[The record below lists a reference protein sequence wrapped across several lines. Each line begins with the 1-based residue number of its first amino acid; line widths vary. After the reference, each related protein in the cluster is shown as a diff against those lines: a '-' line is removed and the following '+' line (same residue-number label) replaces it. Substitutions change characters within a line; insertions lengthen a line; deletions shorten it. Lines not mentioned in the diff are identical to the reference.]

1 MATKL
6 GGLTANSIEV
16 LNARYLKKDDEGN
29 VIEEPKDM
37 FRRVAHFLA
46 EAEHNY
52 FNEPEGR
59 ITTVMKAISERVEE
73 EFYTVMTNLE
83 LLPNSPTLMNAGRD
97 LGQLS
102 GCFVLPIED
111 SIAGIFEAVKQTAII
126 HKSGGGTGFS
136 FSSLR
141 PAGSRVRTTSGIASG
156 PVSFMDA
163 FDVATHVV
171 KQGGTRRGAN
181 MGVLHYTHPD
191 IESFII
197 KKLEGTSLQNFNISV
212 TVDDEFMRAVKED
225 WSYDLINPITKEV
238 TGELKAKEVFNLI
251 VECAHKTGDPG
262 LIFIDRV
269 NKDNWNPQL
278 GPIESTNPCGEQPL
292 LPYESCNLG
301 SINLSKFVQ
310 EGQQDLDW
318 DHLKEVCI
326 IAVRMMDNVIDMN
339 TYPLPEIAEMT
350 RNTRRIGLGVMGFAD
365 MLIKLGIRYDSNAGL
380 EWGSKVMRFV
390 REEVWEASRNL
401 ASERGSYPEAYNS
414 VMGDHKDFRNTSPT
428 TIAPT
433 GTISIIAGCS
443 SGIEPLFALAYTRNV
458 LDGANLVEMNELLQ
472 EAQLGNLFW
481 EKDFLLEGAMLRLLS
496 KEGSFSNTAFKDYIP
511 DSVREVFRTSHEISP
526 EWHIRMQAKVQEE
539 TDNAVSKTINMP
551 NDATIEDV
559 AKAYLFAHETGCKGV
574 TIYRDGSKP
583 TQVLNLGTQAISPTT
598 PQILP
603 SMNGTGELRSRETRV
618 GHPYIERPKTLHG
631 ITPKISTGHGTL
643 YPTINM
649 DEEGKIREVF
659 INLGKVGDCTNA
671 FTEGLARLLS
681 TALSCGVDAEVLAN
695 QLVGLSCKHTSFDNG
710 DLILSVPDAVGKA
723 MLMVLGV
730 DYKVTNN
737 LKPSGNLCP
746 DCGGMLKHEE
756 GCVKCSNPRCP
767 YSECN

>member
-16 LNARYLKKDDEGN
+16 LNVRYLKKDDDGN

-46 EAEHNY
+46 GAEHNY
-52 FNEPEGR
+52 FNEPDGI

-73 EFYTVMTNLE
+73 EFYTVMINLE

-136 FSSLR
+136 FSGLR

-163 FDVATHVV
+163 FDVATNVV

-191 IESFII
+191 ILDFIS

-212 TVDDEFMRAVKED
+212 TVDDEFMRAVKEN
-225 WSYDLINPITKEV
+225 WRYNLINPITKEV
-238 TGELKAKEVFNLI
+238 TGELRARGVFDLI

-278 GPIESTNPCGEQPL
+278 GPIEATNPCGEQPL

-301 SINLSKFVQ
+301 SINLSKFVT
-310 EGQQDLDW
+310 EGEKDLDW
-318 DHLKEVCI
+318 DHLREVCI

-365 MLIKLGIRYDSNAGL
+365 MLIKLGIRYDSEEGL

-390 REEVWEASRNL
+390 RERIWEASRNL
-401 ASERGSYPEAYNS
+401 AADRGAYPEAYNS
-414 VMGDHKDFRNTSPT
+414 IMGDYKDFRNTSPT

-458 LDGANLVEMNELLQ
+458 LDGANLAEMNELLG

-481 EKDFLLEGAMLRLLS
+481 EKDFLLEGDMLRLLS
-496 KEGSFSNTAFKDYIP
+496 KEGNFSNTVFKDYIP

-539 TDNAVSKTINMP
+539 TDNAVSKTINMS

-559 AKAYLFAHETGCKGV
+559 AKAYLLAHKEGCKGV

-583 TQVLNLGTQAISPTT
+583 TQVLNLGTQVVSSAT

-603 SMNGTGELRSRETRV
+603 SMNGTGELRSKETRV
-618 GHPYIERPKTLHG
+618 GHPYVNRPEKLNGVTL
-631 ITPKISTGHGTL
+631 KINTGHGTL
-643 YPTINM
+643 YPTINY
-649 DEEGKIREVF
+649 DEEGNIKEVF
-659 INLGKVGDCTNA
+659 INLGKVGGCVNT
-671 FTEGLARLLS
+671 FTEAIGRILS
-681 TALSCGVDAEVLAN
+681 TALSSGVDPQVLAN
-695 QLVGLSCKHTSFDNG
+695 QLVGISCPHPSFNQG
-710 DLILSVPDAVGKA
+710 KTILSVPDALGQA
-723 MLMVLGV
+723 LLDILGV
-730 DYKVTNN
+730 ESEVTNA
-737 LKPSGNLCP
+737 LQPSGNLCP
-746 DCGGMLKHEE
+746 ECGSILKHEE
-756 GCVKCSNPRCP
+756 GCVKCSSPRCP